1 MPRTSIT
8 TALLCLALLLL
19 CAPLGSRAA
28 PAGGGGLAAVLTIDG
43 PIGPATSDY
52 FRRAMRQARSDGARV
67 VVLEMDTPGGLD
79 TAMRSIIQAILN
91 APVPVIAYVAPSGA
105 RAASAGTYILYASH
119 LAAMAP
125 GTNLGA
131 ATPIQM
137 GPGGGGKTEHR
148 KVVNDA
154 VAYIRGLAQLRGR
167 NADWAEKAVRQA
179 ASLPAQQALKAGVVD
194 LVAPNIATLLK
205 RADGREVTVQG
216 RRETL
221 HTAGLRV
228 VRVDPDWRARL
239 LAVLTNP
246 NVAYLLLLLGA
257 LGVVFEFT
265 NPGTFLPGVAGA
277 ICLMLALYAFQILPV
292 NYAGLGLILLGLGM
306 MVAEAFVSSFGALGI
321 GGTAALVIG
330 SVILMDTD
338 APGFG
343 ISPALIGAVAL
354 FSVLLLA
361 VLLGV
366 LLRSRRR
373 PVVSGKEGLVGAE
386 GVALGDFAERGS
398 VRVQGEVWSAVSAVP
413 VRERERIRVVA
424 REGLVLRV
432 EPLANETGEETQ

>member
-292 NYAGLGLILLGLGM
+292 NYAGLG
-306 MVAEAFVSSFGALGI
+306 
-321 GGTAALVIG
+321 
-330 SVILMDTD
+330 
-338 APGFG
+338 
-343 ISPALIGAVAL
+343 
-354 FSVLLLA
+354 
-361 VLLGV
+361 
-366 LLRSRRR
+366 
-373 PVVSGKEGLVGAE
+373 
-386 GVALGDFAERGS
+386 
-398 VRVQGEVWSAVSAVP
+398 
-413 VRERERIRVVA
+413 
-424 REGLVLRV
+424 
-432 EPLANETGEETQ
+432 